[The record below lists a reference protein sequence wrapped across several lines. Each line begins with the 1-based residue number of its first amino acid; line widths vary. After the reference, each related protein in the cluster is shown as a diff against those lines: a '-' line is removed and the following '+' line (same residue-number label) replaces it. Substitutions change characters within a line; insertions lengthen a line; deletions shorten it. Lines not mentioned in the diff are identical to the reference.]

1 MKPAAES
8 IPPSRRKRHLEWVT
22 PFGAL
27 VFCALTAAY
36 LWLLSG
42 GAAQWRFNVP
52 ARIGLGIFFGLFA
65 AAAAGAAFFMR
76 REFGRPAGRALRA
89 AAFWE
94 LRWLG
99 WVGLAVA
106 AGAVAGTLLFALAWT
121 LLPFERELAGMLAQG
136 ARDGAF
142 YVFIWAPG
150 GAFIL
155 CVIEA
160 RRRRGPE

>member
-1 MKPAAES
+1 M
-8 IPPSRRKRHLEWVT
+8 T
-22 PFGAL
+22 PVGAL
-27 VFCALTAAY
+27 AFCALAAAY
-36 LWLLSG
+36 LWLLAG
-42 GAAQWRFNVP
+42 GAAEWRFSGP
-52 ARIGLGIFFGLFA
+52 ARVGLGIFFSLFA
-65 AAAAGAAFFMR
+65 AAGAGAALFMR
-76 REFGRPAGRALRA
+76 RELGRPVWRALRA
-89 AAFWE
+89 AGFWE

-106 AGAVAGTLLFALAWT
+106 AGAVAGTVLFALAWT
-121 LLPFERELAGMLAQG
+121 LLPLERELAGMLAQG

-160 RRRRGPE
+160 RRRAPD